1 MRERKYMPISCAI
14 IYFIIFAPVFFRF
27 ILKENEKSDNNIPIS
42 TVSHAAYGWIFTSV
56 KG

>member
-1 MRERKYMPISCAI
+1 MRKTKYMPISCAI